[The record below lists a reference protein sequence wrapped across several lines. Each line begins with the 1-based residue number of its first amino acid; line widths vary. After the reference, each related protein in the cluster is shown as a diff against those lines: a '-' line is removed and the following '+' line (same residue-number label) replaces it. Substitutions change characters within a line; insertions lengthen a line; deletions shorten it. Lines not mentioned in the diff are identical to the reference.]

1 MKNNKLPGSD
11 GFIAE
16 FYKLFWED
24 LKTYIT
30 KAINQILIQQQL
42 PISQRLGIMSCL
54 PKEDKPWQ

>member
-1 MKNNKLPGSD
+1 MKNNKSPGSD

-16 FYKLFWED
+16 FYKLFWKD

-42 PISQRLGIMSCL
+42 SISQR
-54 PKEDKPWQ
+54 